1 LNVHKDDHHAPD
13 PEELSTATYTCGV
26 YTGTLAVYGH
36 HHSNHDDGWTL
47 EAAVT
52 QILQQVLHAL
62 TLPEEEDDND
72 NSSSHRLWWSTR
84 LSRLGV
90 TDLRGAPEHSGV
102 RSAPASNKNYHNRSS
117 MSSVFVGMGLTLL
130 AAVLV
135 GGAAALVRFLWLEQ
149 HVYDSRAQQEPQRG
163 PTKQPSSTHESSTT
177 GFRHD
182 TGFWSH
188 LMTFFRG
195 GKDADDKTTA
205 DSYCDSMMSQA
216 PSTVHSSTA
225 RRWRQRMVRAAHNNY
240 GNDDSRRHAMLAT
253 VDLFAPAGEDGC
265 DPDDPYIV
273 EPDDD
278 DEEWT
283 DVWLGNSSGRNQV
296 DDDDGE
302 FSVLY
307 QQDKHRGDED
317 PLKFPTVF

>member
-1 LNVHKDDHHAPD
+1 
-13 PEELSTATYTCGV
+13 V

-36 HHSNHDDGWTL
+36 HHSNNHNDGWTTL

-72 NSSSHRLWWSTR
+72 NSSHRLWWSAR
-84 LSRLGV
+84 LARLGV

-102 RSAPASNKNYHNRSS
+102 RSAPASNNNNLNRG
-117 MSSVFVGMGLTLL
+117 MSVFVGMGLTLL

-149 HVYDSRAQQEPQRG
+149 HYVYSSRAAQQEPQRG
-163 PTKQPSSTHESSTT
+163 PTKQPSSTPESSTT

-182 TGFWSH
+182 TGCFWSH

-216 PSTVHSSTA
+216 PSTGHSSTDHVRQA

-253 VDLFAPAGEDGC
+253 VNLFAPAGEDGC

-278 DEEWT
+278 DDDDDEWT

-307 QQDKHRGDED
+307 QQDKRRGDED